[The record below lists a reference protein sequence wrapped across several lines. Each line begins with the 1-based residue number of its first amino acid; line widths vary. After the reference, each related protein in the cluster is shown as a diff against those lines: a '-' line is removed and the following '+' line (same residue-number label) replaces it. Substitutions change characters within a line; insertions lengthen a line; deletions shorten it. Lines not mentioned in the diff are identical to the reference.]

1 MTILKKHRTE
11 AHCQISRLIIELK
24 QLSFM
29 WYWYKERQIDH
40 WNKIDSGETDS
51 PIYSHTIYDK
61 IDNGQKG
68 LFSKWSWII

>member
-51 PIYSHTIYDK
+51 PI
-61 IDNGQKG
+61 
-68 LFSKWSWII
+68 